1 MELPQTDGKIVAWA
15 ERCLPA
21 AEDGVR
27 VSRSLDEV
35 LEGPV
40 AREEWEPVS
49 RQAFRALFTWCEG
62 RVEGLRA
69 ELAMPLT
76 LAPELARPAPALTD
90 WQRHAHE
97 REAPPLSLETRAAYG
112 ARPRTGEDYSRSVH
126 QPWFRP
132 SSSRIAC
139 WYCVSRTEDDLEHD
153 WQQYSRSF
161 VFAQF
166 PLALTR
172 RS

>member
-1 MELPQTDGKIVAWA
+1 MELRQTDGRIVAWA

-27 VSRSLDEV
+27 VSRNLDAV
-35 LEGPV
+35 LEAPV
-40 AREEWEPVS
+40 ARDELEPLS
-49 RQAFRALFTWCEG
+49 RHAFRALVTWCED
-62 RVEGLRA
+62 RVQDLRA
-69 ELAMPLT
+69 ELTIPLT
-76 LAPELARPAPALTD
+76 VAPELARRAPALAD
-90 WQRHAHE
+90 WHQHAHE
-97 REAPPLSLETRAAYG
+97 REAPRLSLETRAAYG
-112 ARPRTGEDYSRSVH
+112 ARPQTGEDYSRSVH
-126 QPWFRP
+126 QPWFRL
-132 SSSRIAC
+132 SHSRIAC

-166 PLALTR
+166 PPALTR